1 MTYSIIRSGGKQFR
15 VQAGDVIRV
24 PSLADKNTGDPVEFG
39 EVLATAS
46 DNGIKVGSPLVAGAK
61 VTGTVVKQGRA
72 PKIIVFKFKRRK
84 QFKKT
89 KGHRQGFT
97 SVKIDALA

>member
-1 MTYSIIRSGGKQFR
+1 MAYSIIRSGGKQFR

-24 PSLADKNTGDPVEFG
+24 PSLADKNTGDSVEFG
-39 EVLATAS
+39 EVLATAGDS
-46 DNGIKVGSPLVAGAK
+46 GITVGAPLVSGAK
-61 VTGTVVKQGRA
+61 VIGTVLKQGRA

-97 SVKIDALA
+97 AVKIDALA